1 MTKKEHIL
9 INLGQLEDEAPKP
22 GCEFKVYGVIN
33 TKRKRAMSYGY
44 RTQEVSKIS
53 LVYPE
58 YHRTK
63 KLDLAISTKCA
74 KGEAAVFEG

>member
-44 RTQEVSKIS
+44 RTQ
-53 LVYPE
+53 
-58 YHRTK
+58 
-63 KLDLAISTKCA
+63 
-74 KGEAAVFEG
+74 